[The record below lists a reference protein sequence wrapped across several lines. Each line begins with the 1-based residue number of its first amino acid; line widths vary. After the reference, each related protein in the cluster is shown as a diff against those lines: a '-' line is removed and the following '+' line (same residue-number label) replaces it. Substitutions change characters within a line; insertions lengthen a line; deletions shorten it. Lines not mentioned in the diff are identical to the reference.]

1 MPFILFLLPANGAN
15 LCISSLKAKAPAKT
29 FFDSSSRSWKKIFSR
44 GMRSS
49 LSPMDNERGES
60 SRDKSFQLREL
71 RHIVHLLAHRVNF
84 RNRPYTGFLTAHRF
98 T

>member
-1 MPFILFLLPANGAN
+1 MSFILFLLSAKWSKFWIN
-15 LCISSLKAKAPAKT
+15 SVKATAPAKT

-49 LSPMDNERGES
+49 LSPMDNEKGES